1 MQKELCLVLF
11 LTLSNFSCIQFL
23 FHVKARICNVKANR
37 HISAYMALK
46 HPGSFLIFISPFSLL
61 IRLPSLPHQIGSS
74 VSRLHDAHF
83 TGNCQIPT
91 LLETAPYPLHCIMCP
106 NISLSTED
114 CPLLHSLENI
124 MYSTPSTW
132 TSALATGD
140 FLCTPFTGDFYYT
153 CLLEITS
160 SPLLEIVTFPLH
172 A

>member
-46 HPGSFLIFISPFSLL
+46 HPGSCLIFISPFSLL
-61 IRLPSLPHQIGSS
+61 VRLPSLPHQIGSS

-114 CPLLHSLENI
+114 CPLLHSLKNI
-124 MYSTPSTW
+124 MYSTPST
-132 TSALATGD
+132 
-140 FLCTPFTGDFYYT
+140 
-153 CLLEITS
+153 
-160 SPLLEIVTFPLH
+160 
-172 A
+172 